1 MGVLFRD
8 NHRLWMVTIYL
19 FLISA
24 FLYIR
29 PSVAF
34 GREGR
39 VRPFGTGSKDAT
51 VFPLWWWIFILA
63 VVAYGLTMYG
73 AKFKVSS

>member
-1 MGVLFRD
+1 MEPIFRE
-8 NHRLWMVTIYL
+8 NHRLWMITIYL
-19 FLISA
+19 VLVAA

-34 GREGR
+34 GEKGR
-39 VRPFGTGSKDAT
+39 IRPFGTSREST

-63 VVAYGLTMYG
+63 VAAYCITVFG
-73 AKFKVSS
+73 AKFRFSD